1 MTIQQALTEATR
13 QLTKAQV
20 PDPSQDAL
28 LMLAHILQKNPLSV
42 RLDGARELSPEDS
55 ARYRALLLHRAQRK
69 PLQYLLG
76 EQWFYGLAFQVD
88 ERVLIPRQETE
99 SLCELGIQHLKT
111 LTNPAALDLCTG
123 SGAIAVTLKHFCPH
137 ATVHACDLST
147 DALTVATANA
157 QKHQVNIAFHQ
168 GDLFAPLG
176 NLTFDLILSNP
187 PYIESEDCKTLQAE
201 VLQEPIMALDG
212 GPDGLDFYR
221 CIARQAHA
229 HLNSGGLLAME
240 VGYTQAHAVARLL
253 TDESAWRDVAIV
265 HDLYGQ
271 ERIVKAYKE

>member
-1 MTIQQALTEATR
+1 MTIQQALTDATR

-76 EQWFYGLAFQVD
+76 EQWFYGLAFHVD

-99 SLCELGIQHLKT
+99 SLCEIGIQHLKT
-111 LTNPAALDLCTG
+111 KIGPAALDLCTG
-123 SGAIAVTLKHFCPH
+123 SGAIAVTLRHFCPH
-137 ATVHACDLST
+137 AAVHASDLSM
-147 DALTVATANA
+147 DALEVAAANA
-157 QKHQVNIAFHQ
+157 KKHQADIVFHQ

-201 VLQEPIMALDG
+201 VMQEPVMALDG
-212 GPDGLDFYR
+212 GADGLDFYR
-221 CIARQAHA
+221 RIAQQAHA
-229 HLNSGGLLAME
+229 HLNPGGLLAME